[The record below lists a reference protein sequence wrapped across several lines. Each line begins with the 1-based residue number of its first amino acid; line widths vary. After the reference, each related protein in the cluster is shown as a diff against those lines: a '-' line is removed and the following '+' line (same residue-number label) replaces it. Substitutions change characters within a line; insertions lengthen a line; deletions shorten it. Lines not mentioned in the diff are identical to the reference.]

1 MDKEM
6 IIRLAEGYMRQQKR
20 DIRLETELGKYHI
33 EVCDYSNPLV
43 MAAEEVLDTYY
54 EGLVE
59 CLLDLVHHDETVI
72 NDEKHYTVDSVIE
85 AVSK

>member
-1 MDKEM
+1 MNKEM
-6 IIRLAEGYMRQQKR
+6 VIRLAEGYVRQQKR
-20 DIRLETELGKYHI
+20 DVRLETELGKYHI
-33 EVCDYSNPLV
+33 EVYDYSNPLV
-43 MAAEEVLDTYY
+43 AAAEEVLDTYY

-85 AVSK
+85 AVSE

>member
-1 MDKEM
+1 MNKEM

-33 EVCDYSNPLV
+33 EVYDYSNPLV
-43 MAAEEVLDTYY
+43 MAVEEVLDTYH

-59 CLLDLVHHDETVI
+59 YLLEIVHHDEAVI
-72 NDEKHYTVDSVIE
+72 NDEKHYTIDSIIE
-85 AVSK
+85 AVSE